1 LLSRLASKRKSR
13 NVTKDEGDAAT
24 AGTATGAATGTT
36 AIVTDDATEA
46 RKSSEVPGATRSS
59 AEDVEVVGAP
69 ISPVHTKD
77 SAAPKT
83 TKPNLERHITNIE
96 TSSESESDTDEDR
109 ARKREKKKQ
118 KSAILGGTN
127 TVRSDD
133 NEDFASANEAEAPFV
148 IIPARTRSIGDAG
161 VAPTT
166 ASTEATKSTDD
177 TALPNENSS
186 TVATKSIAERA
197 VSSPIEA
204 PIETPVSVPVSA
216 PRESTASSRP
226 DVEKERAQESKRS
239 RGFFSMFKNRQSS
252 KAAERQPGSFSGTSG
267 KSAVAKETT
276 TTVPAATAMAGSS
289 DLRTVSPSSFN
300 RHGSTDSDVPAKGKK
315 PLDLS
320 DVSSLSSSGLDE
332 DDLQDGRTGRMTR
345 PLGSKKTKTTDAQGL
360 PTTAGQGIRSDDD
373 DSDQFEEARDHFDE
387 GLAPHPSFGGQ
398 AKSSSPARETRFK
411 EEV

>member
-1 LLSRLASKRKSR
+1 LSRLASKRKSR
-13 NVTKDEGDAAT
+13 NVTKDEAD
-24 AGTATGAATGTT
+24 TATGAAVGTT
-36 AIVTDDATEA
+36 AVVTDDPTET
-46 RKSSEVPGATRSS
+46 RKSSEVPEAARSS

-83 TKPNLERHITNIE
+83 AKPNLERHITNIE

-109 ARKREKKKQ
+109 ARKREKKQ

-148 IIPARTRSIGDAG
+148 IIPARTRSIGNAG

-166 ASTEATKSTDD
+166 ASTEATKSIDD

-226 DVEKERAQESKRS
+226 DVEKEKAQESKRS

-289 DLRTVSPSSFN
+289 DPRAVSPSSFN

-345 PLGSKKTKTTDAQGL
+345 PLGSKKTKTIDAQGL
-360 PTTAGQGIRSDDD
+360 PTTGAGQGIRSDDD